1 MTKYEAEVQDA
12 IGRLEAAVLAT
23 EGGWLA
29 QRWIS
34 RSHDGDEHPV
44 AMNIETYHLRQV
56 GVFESFSVEAD
67 RGIELEVDLDLPESI
82 GGVSLIGEPLQLTIN
97 SLRPIDIFVDDVRV
111 FGDAV
116 PVVAS
121 GPALIDVVP
130 SVKTGHNG
138 RMLLRVLP
146 SPVPL
151 DGDWGRTG
159 VTVQF
164 TTPALRERWHS
175 LDLALARLEL
185 AREFAQTDTE
195 RASVLSLARSIPH
208 DFSDAAT
215 SDLTRSFATPELREQ
230 LGWLD
235 AALAKFRIHCVGH
248 SHIDLAWLWTYDDT
262 REVIFRDMRSVVD
275 LFADYPEFRFTH
287 SQARAY
293 AEVEASHPELFA
305 QLTELIGQGRLEPAT
320 VQWVESDIN
329 IPSGIAQSK
338 QLTEGVE
345 YSRSKLGVSPTVL
358 LAPDTFGQNGNLPQL
373 ARASGAEVYYHHRA
387 NPGFA
392 DTGSHWQ
399 AYWWEGDDGT
409 RLLAVGT
416 AIYLGPVTASRLARD
431 LITLGVRNNL
441 TEICYFY
448 GVGDHGGGPT
458 RADLDTIRSLGT
470 AEAFPAVQCS
480 TVMDYVTALLA
491 TEPDLPVFR
500 GESDRVFEGTY
511 VTRVDSKRMNRSS
524 ENALVEAETLGALAG
539 IEAREKISEAWRG
552 VLHHQ
557 FHDILGG
564 SAVAA
569 AYADQYRDAALAA
582 DCASD
587 IRSQA
592 FAVLTSPADTDHFV
606 ATNST
611 GVDRRDIVT
620 VPHAIAGGHTGV
632 ESAGGIALPVQLTND
647 GELVFIA
654 ELGAFESTT
663 FRLTDS
669 TTQTAAEATAEAT
682 KSVQVSRS
690 DVTGMLDIDSPFYRA
705 QVRDDSG
712 IITTLFDKAMN
723 TLVVGRG
730 PNSPESMR
738 QLRPDLGFG
747 ALVLTHEQ
755 PHPMTSWVIDELDSE
770 RTLLGGTTTAVSEH
784 GAVRTVLSTV
794 HHWES
799 STASVRTIFYADL
812 PWIDYEIAVDWHELG
827 GASQG
832 VPGLA
837 VSFGSRLPSPEL
849 WVETPFAAVLRAP
862 DGYLGSMLRWA
873 DLGSAAGGIA
883 IANDSK
889 HGVDALG
896 PRLRIPLVR
905 SAYDPDP
912 QGEPVGVEV
921 TRLRVAAH
929 NGSWKHASVVSMA
942 TALNTPIVV
951 TANAKLDA
959 HAAPRRPRIVS
970 GSAAIAGLQ
979 FDKSDVLLRL
989 YEPTGEPSEVVVGGL
1004 EILGSVSLCD
1014 LHGAPLSSL
1023 HSDENGQLA
1032 LALRG
1037 FEIVTLR
1044 VARLQETTQ

>member
-1 MTKYEAEVQDA
+1 MSDQNTTGYEAEIQDA
-12 IGRLEAAVLAT
+12 IRRLETAALAA
-23 EGGWLA
+23 ESGWLA

-34 RSHDGDEHPV
+34 RSHDGVEHPV

-56 GVFESFSVEAD
+56 GVFEAFSVEAD
-67 RGIELEVDLDLPESI
+67 RGIELELELELPETI
-82 GGVSLIGEPLQLTIN
+82 NGVSIVGETLQLTIN
-97 SLRPIDIFVDDVRV
+97 SLRPIDIFVDEVRI

-121 GPALIDVVP
+121 GPALIDVVQN
-130 SVKTGHNG
+130 VKAGHNG
-138 RMLLRVLP
+138 RLLLRVLP

-164 TTPALRERWHS
+164 TTQSLRERWHL
-175 LDLALARLEL
+175 LDLTLARLEL
-185 AREFAQTDTE
+185 AREFAQTTAE
-195 RASVLSLARSIPH
+195 QGSVLSLACTVPN
-208 DFSDAAT
+208 DFSAVAT
-215 SDLTRSFATPELREQ
+215 SDLSRVFTAPEIIESLE
-230 LGWLD
+230 WLD
-235 AALAKFRIHCVGH
+235 TALANFRIHCIGH

-262 REVIFRDMRSVVD
+262 REVIFRDMRSVVG

-287 SQARAY
+287 SQARGY
-293 AEVEASHPELFA
+293 AEVEDSHPELFA
-305 QLTELIGQGRLEPAT
+305 ELTELIDQGRLEPAT

-329 IPSGIAQSK
+329 IPSGMAQSK
-338 QLTEGVE
+338 QLTEGVN
-345 YSRSKLGVSPTVL
+345 YSRGKLGVSPTVL

-373 ARASGAEVYYHHRA
+373 AKAAGAEVYYHHRA

-392 DTGSHWQ
+392 ETGSHWQ

-416 AIYLGPVTASRLARD
+416 AIYLGPITASRLARD
-431 LITLGVRNNL
+431 LITLGVQNSL

-491 TEPDLPVFR
+491 TEPELPVFR

-511 VTRVDSKRMNRSS
+511 VTRVDSKRMNRAS

-539 IEAREKISEAWRG
+539 IETAEELSVAWRG

-582 DCASD
+582 ECASD

-592 FAVLTSPADTDHFV
+592 FALLTSTASTEWFV

-611 GVDRRDIVT
+611 GVRRRDLVIVPRT
-620 VPHAIAGGHTGV
+620 VAGEYTGV
-632 ESAGGIALPVQLTND
+632 RSANGTPIPTQLTHD
-647 GELVFIA
+647 GDLVFVA
-654 ELGAFESTT
+654 ELGAYESVEFQLAETNSAPHALVQITT
-663 FRLTDS
+663 
-669 TTQTAAEATAEAT
+669 
-682 KSVQVSRS
+682 S
-690 DVTGMLDIDSPFYRA
+690 DPAGVLDIESPFYRA
-705 QVRDDSG
+705 QLRLDSG
-712 IITTLFDKAMN
+712 IITSLFDKSMDA
-723 TLVVGRG
+723 LIVGRG

-747 ALVLTHEQ
+747 ALVLTHEL

-770 RTLLGGTTTAVSEH
+770 RVLLGGASTEIREH
-784 GAVRTVLSTV
+784 GSVRTVLSTV
-794 HHWES
+794 HHFDS
-799 STASVRTIFYADL
+799 STATVRTIFYADL
-812 PWIDYEIAVDWHELG
+812 PWIDYEIDVDWHELG

-837 VSFGSRLPSPEL
+837 VSFGSRLSSPEL
-849 WVETPFAAVLRAP
+849 WVETPFSATLRQP

-896 PRLRIPLVR
+896 PRMRIPLVR

-912 QGEPVGVEV
+912 QGEAVGVEL
-921 TRLRVAAH
+921 TRLRVSPH
-929 NGSWKHASVVSMA
+929 NGSWKNADIVSLASG
-942 TALNTPIVV
+942 LNAPILV
-951 TANAKLDA
+951 TANARVDA
-959 HAAPRRPRIVS
+959 NRVPLRPTIIS

-979 FDKSDVLLRL
+979 SDSTGVLVRL
-989 YEPTGEPSEVVVGGL
+989 YEPTGESSPIVIAGL
-1004 EILGSVSLCD
+1004 AASSPVALCD
-1014 LHGAPLSSL
+1014 LHGTTLNTLST
-1023 HSDENGQLA
+1023 DENGQLA
-1032 LALRG
+1032 LSLRG

-1044 VARLQETTQ
+1044 VAQLRETKL